1 MGNEGSQ
8 NDLLKD
14 QAAAMKKLQEEMIKA
29 DEDLEN
35 GASSNNSP
43 MIDLS
48 RDVSSRRNQMSKST
62 LITTEKNQ
70 PKLLDDS
77 GMGYSSF

>member
-1 MGNEGSQ
+1 
-8 NDLLKD
+8 
-14 QAAAMKKLQEEMIKA
+14 MIKA
-29 DEDLEN
+29 DEDLEI
-35 GASSNNSP
+35 GTSSNNSP

>member
-29 DEDLEN
+29 DEELEN

-48 RDVSSRRNQMSKST
+48 RDVTSRRNQMSKST
-62 LITTEKNQ
+62 LITTDKNQ

>member
-35 GASSNNSP
+35 GTSSNNSP

-62 LITTEKNQ
+62 LITTDKNQ